1 METKYLKIYI
11 CMSKMYNGK
20 VNCKWPKDITKG
32 LYNYVKCKGKM
43 FPLQT
48 RLWPRGWVEV

>member
-1 METKYLKIYI
+1 
-11 CMSKMYNGK
+11 MSKMYNGK

-32 LYNYVKCKGKM
+32 LYNCVKCKGKM